1 MKLVIRDLAAREIL
15 AAARYYRDAA
25 GPRFQ
30 KGLVDEIG
38 RASASSAYSRLR
50 AESRSVTR
58 KSRAQCPSREVP
70 LPRLLLRRRRR
81 PIRHR
86 APPRPAA
93 ARSVP
98 RTLSGSSRRVARDA
112 ACVVSESALRMRA
125 YYPLHNRCRTLCHLS
140 SPTVRSRRRDRI
152 HDAREIP
159 HSRVRSRLFSRSAAN
174 PASPCGNRT
183 IVNARIGPS

>member
-98 RTLSGSSRRVARDA
+98 RTLSGLSLTPRVARHA
-112 ACVVSESALRMRA
+112 AAWCRRALSECVHTARFPIVAPRPA
-125 YYPLHNRCRTLCHLS
+125 I
-140 SPTVRSRRRDRI
+140 SRHPPSHHVGETGSTTRGKSRI
-152 HDAREIP
+152 
-159 HSRVRSRLFSRSAAN
+159 RV
-174 PASPCGNRT
+174 
-183 IVNARIGPS
+183 